1 MEHERGRYT
10 KDRRRRRRA
19 LKTGGAAGSGRKA
32 RMMGW
37 ALFIPAVILLLIIVI
52 VKMDIAENSV
62 SRAMASK
69 AMALA
74 LADRETCLSS
84 QREHGSH
91 FKGGDQE
98 SWYAKYM
105 DYLLEEGYLET
116 EGEAD
121 SEFALG
127 ALTYGEAAYA
137 AEQVKPGLSDALNIS
152 RKKYGKPIPKEEWQL
167 FYESFLAEAD
177 PEGKVTQESLFLYGT
192 PENVSGASPWTAYT
206 SRGVMGFEGESLDA
220 YIDHEI
226 TVLCRGSEII
236 RLTEDV
242 SDQVTYRNV
251 WLVPDGAGRMKL
263 YIGTIAREFPLPDG
277 LAQEDG
283 ALADV
288 SLEKGEIKKLSL
300 KNDTVEGKVLAV
312 REDSIEIEGYGTLKL
327 DADFKVYKTYGVVRE
342 QRKSQIVVG
351 YDLGKFV
358 VADQKI
364 CAALLTKSFSAKNI
378 RVLIMNTGFSSIFHE
393 EIALRS
399 ECGMRL
405 TYHGKEETVEAGAS
419 LILKADDARLKEGR
433 LRIEPLDPQ
442 KEITVA
448 GISRRQGAPSYF
460 GSFEVMREPEGLLL
474 LNELDIED
482 YLTRVVPSEMLTS
495 FELEALKAQAV
506 CARTYAYRQI
516 QANYYSQYGA
526 HVDDST
532 NYQVYNDEKA
542 SERTDRAVKETEGK
556 LVFYGG
562 EPVETF
568 YFSTSCGYSTD
579 GTIWGAAPEDVP
591 YLKGFFL
598 NSGRKAAGVPG
609 NEEFSEFIRG
619 QGSRNYDSDYPL
631 YRWKTTVTSAMIEE
645 KAPEI
650 GRLQAIMV
658 TERGI
663 GGIAKAVK
671 LIGSEGEKTLKG
683 QTPIRSTLGSRE
695 LVYTRNDA
703 STMTDWASLPS
714 AFIDVD
720 ETARDEE
727 TGIRTFTIWG
737 GGYGHGVG
745 MSQNGA
751 QQMAKEG
758 EDYEAILTF
767 FFDGVEVKEVEG

>member
-19 LKTGGAAGSGRKA
+19 LKTGEAAGGGRKA

-37 ALFIPAVILLLIIVI
+37 ALFIPAVVLLLIIVI

-98 SWYAKYM
+98 NWYAKYM

-116 EGEAD
+116 EEEAD
-121 SEFALG
+121 SDFAVG

-568 YFSTSCGYSTD
+568 ISQPPAAIPRTGLSGAPRRRMCRTSKAFS
-579 GTIWGAAPEDVP
+579 
-591 YLKGFFL
+591 
-598 NSGRKAAGVPG
+598 
-609 NEEFSEFIRG
+609 
-619 QGSRNYDSDYPL
+619 
-631 YRWKTTVTSAMIEE
+631 
-645 KAPEI
+645 
-650 GRLQAIMV
+650 
-658 TERGI
+658 
-663 GGIAKAVK
+663 
-671 LIGSEGEKTLKG
+671 
-683 QTPIRSTLGSRE
+683 
-695 LVYTRNDA
+695 
-703 STMTDWASLPS
+703 
-714 AFIDVD
+714 
-720 ETARDEE
+720 
-727 TGIRTFTIWG
+727 
-737 GGYGHGVG
+737 
-745 MSQNGA
+745 
-751 QQMAKEG
+751 
-758 EDYEAILTF
+758 
-767 FFDGVEVKEVEG
+767 